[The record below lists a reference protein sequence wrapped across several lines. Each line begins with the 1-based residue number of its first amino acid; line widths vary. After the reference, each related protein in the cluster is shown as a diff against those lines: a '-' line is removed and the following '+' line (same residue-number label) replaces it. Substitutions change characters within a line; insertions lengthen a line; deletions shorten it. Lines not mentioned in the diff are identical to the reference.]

1 MEKILTIENKQ
12 IGFKSSASFLLK
24 YRSYFGE
31 DGLKDIGKLSKYS
44 EEGNFNAIIIMQR
57 IIWCL
62 AKTYNKK
69 IAPLEDWLD
78 CFEEFDTAEV
88 FSELEPLILK
98 SFGTKKKTNEDTE
111 ASEDNEKN

>member
-1 MEKILTIENKQ
+1 MEKILTIENNQ

-44 EEGNFNAIIIMQR
+44 EEGDFNAIIIMQR

-98 SFGTKKKTNEDTE
+98 SFGTKKNETTE
-111 ASEDNEKN
+111 TSEGDEKN